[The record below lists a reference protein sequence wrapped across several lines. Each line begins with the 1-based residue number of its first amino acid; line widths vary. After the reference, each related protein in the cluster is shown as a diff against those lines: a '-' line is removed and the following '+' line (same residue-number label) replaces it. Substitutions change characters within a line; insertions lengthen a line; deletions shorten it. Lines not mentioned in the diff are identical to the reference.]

1 MQAVQAIVRTSP
13 WSPVAACELA
23 AVALFGGSLAG
34 GLHGSLLLVTPL
46 SVALLG
52 LVLAIKRWD
61 EHRELRASADA
72 WIERGYDN
80 PRSKYGWRVEE
91 LTSAHER
98 KTLAATLRSIVDELG
113 RSRSTSVI
121 PLDRI
126 ALRPCRPALAA
137 IAARLEDCSSRVSA
151 RGVLAVQRLI
161 ADGRTS
167 PLYNPSAAAG
177 SRLNEILDCLE
188 VRS

>member
-1 MQAVQAIVRTSP
+1 MQAVQEIVRSSP
-13 WSPVAACELA
+13 WPRVGVCVLA
-23 AVALFGGSLAG
+23 AGVLFEAGAAG
-34 GLHGSLLLVTPL
+34 GLHGTYLLVTPI

-52 LVLAIKRWD
+52 LVLAIQCWN
-61 EHRELRASADA
+61 EHRELRASADS

-91 LTSAHER
+91 LTSTRER

-113 RSRSTSVI
+113 RSRSSSAVL
-121 PLDRI
+121 LDRV
-126 ALRPCRPALAA
+126 ALRPCRPTLAA
-137 IAARLEDCSSRVSA
+137 IAARLDDCSSRVSP

-161 ADGRTS
+161 TDGMTS
-167 PLYNPSAAAG
+167 PLYNPSATTG
-177 SRLNEILDCLE
+177 SRIAEILDCLE